1 MNENMLV
8 PDASIEMGVFLFIL
22 TWITFN
28 IEYPYWIF
36 NKKSTEIRRI
46 LLSFVDRCI
55 DIYLE
60 EKGYERRDQLTDNE
74 RLELTERI
82 WDIWLELSNQK

>member
-1 MNENMLV
+1 MFQ
-8 PDASIEMGVFLFIL
+8 SRWGVFLFIL

-28 IEYPYWIF
+28 IFNPYWIF
-36 NKKSTEIRRI
+36 NKKSTENRRI

-55 DIYLE
+55 DIYLD
-60 EKGYERRDQLTDNE
+60 EKGYDKRDQLTDNE
-74 RLELTERI
+74 WFELTERI